1 MGHLVCA
8 WLCLRLFILPASLEV
23 GVRIAVLQIKKLR
36 LRGVTWFEDSLEW
49 NPGLTQS
56 LYGCQYLGGSGIG
69 RGTGRRRREIPA
81 SDWFFESPNSKRS
94 LMGFPLMGICRRCSG
109 FSQQLSFVRVVWV

>member
-56 LYGCQYLGGSGIG
+56 LYGCQYLGGVASGGG
-69 RGTGRRRREIPA
+69 RGEGGVKYQHQIG
-81 SDWFFESPNSKRS
+81 S
-94 LMGFPLMGICRRCSG
+94 LKALCPKGP
-109 FSQQLSFVRVVWV
+109 